1 MFKQFIFYFFFIL
14 IYLPAISSSQA
25 SEEDSRFW
33 QAFIAEGNISDN
45 VRWYAESQARW
56 KDDAQIFDQGFF
68 RPALNLALSKNST
81 LWLGYVYADTKTANR
96 HTYEDRWWQQFQY
109 ASQYND
115 FTWLSRSRLEQR
127 HLHNGDKTSH
137 RFRQQARIS
146 WPINHRNDVSYLV
159 WDEAFWNL
167 NDSNWAGDSGFNQNR
182 LFTGIMWKYTKASR
196 LEIGYLNQY
205 VNGTNGATNQ
215 MNHVISSFVFIS
227 F

>member
-1 MFKQFIFYFFFIL
+1 MLKQFIFYFFFVS
-14 IYLPAISSSQA
+14 IYVQGISSLQA
-25 SEEDSRFW
+25 SEDDSRLW

-45 VRWYAESQARW
+45 VRWYAEAQARW
-56 KDDAQIFDQGFF
+56 KDDVQTFDQGFF

-81 LWLGYVYADTKTANR
+81 LWLGYLYADTKTSNG

-109 ASQYND
+109 VSKYND
-115 FTWLSRSRLEQR
+115 ITWISRSRVEQR
-127 HLHNGDKTSH
+127 NLDNDDKTLH
-137 RFRQQARIS
+137 RFRQQVRLS
-146 WPINHRNDVSYLV
+146 WPINNQIDVSYLV

-205 VNGTNGATNQ
+205 VNGTNGAPNQ
-215 MNHVISSFVFIS
+215 MNHVISSFVFIG